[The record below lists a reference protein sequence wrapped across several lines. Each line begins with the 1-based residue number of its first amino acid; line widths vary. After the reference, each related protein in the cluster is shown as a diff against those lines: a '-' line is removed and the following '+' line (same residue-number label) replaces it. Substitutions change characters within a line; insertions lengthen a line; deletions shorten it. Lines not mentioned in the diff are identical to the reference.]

1 MSTPERAFELIKT
14 IAGDDAL
21 RARLTEASISDSE
34 RQAIIADL
42 GFGDVQAED
51 IAAASAQLALQ
62 SNDELSD
69 QELESIA
76 GGADTITTTTTTT
89 TVTTAASAAVA
100 T

>member
-76 GGADTITTTTTTT
+76 GGAAAATYGGDGYNITS
-89 TVTTAASAAVA
+89 AATAAVA